1 MTKWYIDNYLKSNY
15 DEYSPMLMS
24 SRKANN
30 TEININIDGEN
41 IESKPV
47 LGLLDRVTLDNRLN
61 YSVHISDVCRK
72 AGKKV
77 GVLTRLS

>member
-1 MTKWYIDNYLKSNY
+1 MTKWYIYNYLKGNY
-15 DEYSPMLMS
+15 DECSAMLMS

-41 IESKPV
+41 VESKPV
-47 LGLLDRVTLDNRLN
+47 LRLFGRVTLDNRLN

-72 AGKKV
+72 AGKKK
-77 GVLTRLS
+77 LAF